1 MEIPT
6 SSNFLFPW
14 TMLGLS
20 EAQVAA
26 KVAVVRYAHIH
37 IVESSVSPDR
47 KSSATTFTHYCAVAG
62 SSKLIQ
68 HGMYRAGIYTE
79 F

>member
-1 MEIPT
+1 METPT
-6 SSNFLFPW
+6 SSKFLFPRI
-14 TMLGLS
+14 MLGLS

-26 KVAVVRYAHIH
+26 NVAEVRYALYH
-37 IVESSVSPDR
+37 IVESSVSPDC

-68 HGMYRAGIYTE
+68 HELYRARIYTL
-79 F
+79 